1 MIWKRKRKRKKQRE
15 PLRVIIEMI
24 RNKLGEMR
32 AYMET
37 YCCSGKM
44 RLKHN
49 ALKGEIMWG

>member
-1 MIWKRKRKRKKQRE
+1 
-15 PLRVIIEMI
+15 VIIEMI

-37 YCCSGKM
+37 YYCSGKK

-49 ALKGEIMWG
+49 AFKGEIMWG